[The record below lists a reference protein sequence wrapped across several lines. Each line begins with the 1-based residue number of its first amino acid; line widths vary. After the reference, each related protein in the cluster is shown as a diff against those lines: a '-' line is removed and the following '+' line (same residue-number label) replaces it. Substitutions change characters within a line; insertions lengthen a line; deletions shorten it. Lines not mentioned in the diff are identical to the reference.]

1 MTDEFRAELTAKY
14 GEHDY
19 DYPLLSDY
27 NIKSVI
33 YNHKCKT
40 FEELDKYCKALN
52 EVVAEIK
59 EMQRNMK

>member
-1 MTDEFRAELTAKY
+1 MTNEFKQELIAKY
-14 GEHDY
+14 GNHEY

-40 FEELDKYCKALN
+40 FDELDKYCKALN
-52 EVVAEIK
+52 IIVAEIK